1 MKRIYNYSIL
11 ILITL
16 LVSCAP
22 EFWQGFADGLNSN
35 NGGHSAQKSICVK
48 YMTGLGWSDGYKV
61 NATIISGSELNTRTK
76 SFNYNSYSTYVV
88 VFWEVGQAS
97 ILELDYYS
105 GYISS
110 YGQLATDQRGRRWQV
125 ANTNYCY

>member
-1 MKRIYNYSIL
+1 
-11 ILITL
+11 
-16 LVSCAP
+16 
-22 EFWQGFADGLNSN
+22 
-35 NGGHSAQKSICVK
+35 
-48 YMTGLGWSDGYKV
+48 MTGLGWSDGYKV